1 MKVVLDTNVLVS
13 GLMFPEG
20 TPGRIVA
27 AWAEARFEVVFSL
40 DQLAEI
46 GRVLEYPKIRSKLG
60 WDDERIEL
68 FIKQLYIRAE
78 VIEPGSRSEEVPAQE
93 LPPVEVPR
101 DPDDTTI
108 LATLAAAKAD
118 VLVTGDGDLLVLR
131 DKYPIETP
139 AEFVRRL

>member
-1 MKVVLDTNVLVS
+1 
-13 GLMFPEG
+13 MFPEG

-27 AWAEARFEVVFSL
+27 AWVEARFEVALSL

-46 GRVLEYPKIRSKLG
+46 GRVLEYPKIHRKLL
-60 WDDERIEL
+60 WDEKRIES

-78 VIEPGSRSEEVPAQE
+78 VVE
-93 LPPVEVPR
+93 LGPVSVTVPR
-101 DPDDTTI
+101 DAGDAPI
-108 LATLAAAKAD
+108 LATLAAARAD
-118 VLVTGDGDLLVLR
+118 VLVTGDGDLLALR

>member
-1 MKVVLDTNVLVS
+1 MKVVLDTNVLLS

-20 TPGRIVA
+20 TPGRIIT
-27 AWAEARFEVVFSL
+27 AWAEARFEVALSL

-46 GRVLEYPKIRSKLG
+46 GRVLEYPKIRRRLG
-60 WDDERIEL
+60 WDDQQIES

-78 VIEPGSRSEEVPAQE
+78 VIELGQMA
-93 LPPVEVPR
+93 VEVPR
-101 DPDDTTI
+101 DPDDVPV

-118 VLVTGDGDLLVLR
+118 VLVTGDGDLLALR
-131 DKYPIETP
+131 SKYPIETP

>member
-1 MKVVLDTNVLVS
+1 VKLVLDTNVLLS

-27 AWAEARFEVVFSL
+27 AWVEARFEVARSL

-46 GRVLEYPKIRSKLG
+46 GRVLEYPKIRRKLG
-60 WDDERIEL
+60 WNDQQIEL

-78 VIEPGSRSEEVPAQE
+78 VVE
-93 LPPVEVPR
+93 LGPISVEVPR
-101 DPDDTTI
+101 DPGDAPI

-118 VLVTGDGDLLVLR
+118 VLATGDGDLLALR
-131 DKYPIETP
+131 DQYPIETP

>member
-1 MKVVLDTNVLVS
+1 MKVVLDTNVLLS

-27 AWAEARFEVVFSL
+27 AWVEARFEVALSL

-46 GRVLEYPKIRSKLG
+46 GRVLEYPKIHRKLL
-60 WDDERIEL
+60 WDEKRIES

-78 VIEPGSRSEEVPAQE
+78 VVE
-93 LPPVEVPR
+93 LGPVSVTVPR
-101 DPDDTTI
+101 DAGDAPI
-108 LATLAAAKAD
+108 LATLAAARAD
-118 VLVTGDGDLLVLR
+118 VLVTGDGDLLALR

>member
-1 MKVVLDTNVLVS
+1 VKVVLDTNVLLS

-27 AWAEARFEVVFSL
+27 AWVDARFDVALSPY
-40 DQLAEI
+40 QLAEI
-46 GRVLEYPKIRSKLG
+46 GRVLEYPKIRRKLG

-78 VIEPGSRSEEVPAQE
+78 VVE
-93 LPPVEVPR
+93 LRPTPRHVPR
-101 DPDDTTI
+101 DPGDTPI
-108 LATLAAAKAD
+108 LATLTIANAD
-118 VLVTGDGDLLVLR
+118 VLVTGDGDLLALR
-131 DKYPIETP
+131 DLYPIETP

>member
-1 MKVVLDTNVLVS
+1 MKVVLDTNVLLS

-27 AWAEARFEVVFSL
+27 AWVEARFEVALSL

-46 GRVLEYPKIRSKLG
+46 GRVLEYPKIHRKLL
-60 WDDERIEL
+60 WDEKRIES

-78 VIEPGSRSEEVPAQE
+78 VVE
-93 LPPVEVPR
+93 LGPVSVTVPR
-101 DPDDTTI
+101 DAGDARI
-108 LATLAAAKAD
+108 LATLAAARAD
-118 VLVTGDGDLLVLR
+118 VLVTGDGDLLALR